1 MSFLGA
7 GTIIGA
13 ATSGPVGAVAAIG
26 GGILSGITKRPSD
39 QRAAAVLP
47 TVVSQANGGNL
58 VAVAILDT
66 RRTFGISS
74 ERAVW
79 TTGYNQVSPQIIA
92 AYLPVRDRVIA
103 TIPQEAQATPEA
115 AAGYASTHRIT
126 ADQFKQVDT
135 SGLSGVLG
143 SPKATTYL
151 GATALVLL
159 GLVITVASVNK
170 RAHVLPGTA

>member
-1 MSFLGA
+1 MSLLSA
-7 GTIIGA
+7 GTILAGA
-13 ATSGPVGAVAAIG
+13 SAGPVGAVAAVG
-26 GGILSGITKRPSD
+26 GSILSGITKRPSD

-58 VAVAILDT
+58 VGVATLDI

-79 TTGYNQVSPQIIA
+79 TQGYNQVSPQIIA
-92 AYLPVRDRVIA
+92 AYLPVRDKVIA
-103 TIPQEAQATPEA
+103 TIPQDSQATPEA
-115 AAGYASTHRIT
+115 AAGYVTTHRIT
-126 ADQFKQVDT
+126 ADQFRQVDA

-151 GATALVLL
+151 GAGALILL
-159 GLVITVASVNK
+159 GLVITVAVIPK
-170 RAHVLPGTA
+170 RSPLPVAA